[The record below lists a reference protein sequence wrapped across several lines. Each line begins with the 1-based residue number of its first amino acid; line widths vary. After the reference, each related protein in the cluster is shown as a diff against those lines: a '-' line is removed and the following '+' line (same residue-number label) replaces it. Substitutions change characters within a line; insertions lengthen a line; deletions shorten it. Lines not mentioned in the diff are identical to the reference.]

1 MKVYLLLNELTNNK
15 IGNRKDDELMD
26 NFNDWKDMIEMGGK
40 RKINFSK
47 ITKREKSLR
56 LTDFQYNFIMR
67 TLSELVGEKEE
78 HYIERMDDRERTK
91 VLNFIQKC
99 IKYLELYRI
108 TWLNTLQ
115 PGVRDIDGVSHN
127 IVKYKMKQLSEIN
140 WNDDEIDGNGISSLW
155 IEPIK
160 DKDKTHSSQSVDTIG
175 ELYRT
180 VEHQLIHYEINYLN
194 PSNDGKEMM

>member
-1 MKVYLLLNELTNNK
+1 
-15 IGNRKDDELMD
+15 MD

-40 RKINFSK
+40 RKIDFSK
-47 ITKREKSLR
+47 ITKRKKSLR
-56 LTDFQYNFIMR
+56 LTDTQYNIVMR

-78 HYIERMDDRERTK
+78 HNIERMDDRERTK

-99 IKYLELYRI
+99 IKHLELYRI
-108 TWLNTLQ
+108 TWLNTSPFL
-115 PGVRDIDGVSHN
+115 GVRDLDGVSHN

-140 WNDDEIDGNGISSLW
+140 WNDDEIDGNGISSVT
-155 IEPIK
+155 IEQIN
-160 DKDKTHSSQSVDTIG
+160 DDDKTHSSQSVDTIG

-180 VEHQLIHYEINYLN
+180 VEHQLLHYEINYLN